1 MKIWSFIGLINFFNQ
16 AEITFY
22 DLCNNK
28 FYNNPIITLL
38 KNHHLITFRINL

>member
-1 MKIWSFIGLINFFNQ
+1 MKISSFIRLINFFNQ
-16 AEITFY
+16 DEITFY

-28 FYNNPIITLL
+28 FYNNLIITLI